1 MASQVKEVLPHV
13 PMAVILSDL
22 SKTMHSF
29 LNRIIFLIKYFFL
42 CLGRTN
48 SVDATVANLVEGV
61 VPFIPEPVVA
71 RVESAP
77 SGPSS
82 QAGPSNYKPTGV
94 SSQLQQ
100 VAASSFS
107 KLVHERGLSLQ
118 ERKQR
123 LLRQA
128 QLRYCERHD
137 LQIPGINC

>member
-1 MASQVKEVLPHV
+1 M
-13 PMAVILSDL
+13 
-22 SKTMHSF
+22 
-29 LNRIIFLIKYFFL
+29 
-42 CLGRTN
+42 
-48 SVDATVANLVEGV
+48 DATVANLVEGV
-61 VPFIPEPVVA
+61 VPFIPEPVVT
-71 RVESAP
+71 RVESTPTVP
-77 SGPSS
+77 SL
-82 QAGPSNYKPTGV
+82 QAGPSNSKPLGA

-137 LQIPGINC
+137 LQISGINC